1 MDAEEWVGDP
11 GGRSRI
17 REVDVD
23 EKGSDQTEN
32 WVPAPC
38 TAASVGVQRPDD
50 AILVLVPV
58 RDVLLYDPIEI

>member
-11 GGRSRI
+11 GGQSRI
-17 REVDVD
+17 GEVDVD
-23 EKGSDQTEN
+23 EKGSDQTED

-50 AILVLVPV
+50 TILVLVPV
-58 RDVLLYDPIEI
+58 HDVLLYDLIEV